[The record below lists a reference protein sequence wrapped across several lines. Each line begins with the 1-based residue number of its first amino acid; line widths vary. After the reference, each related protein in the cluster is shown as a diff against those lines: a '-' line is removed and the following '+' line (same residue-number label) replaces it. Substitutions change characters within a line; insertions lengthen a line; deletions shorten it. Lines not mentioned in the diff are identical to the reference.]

1 MPVVSFTGSLATG
14 RRVNEAGA
22 RLLKRTHL
30 ELGGKN
36 AIIVLADGDV
46 DNAVDGIVWSAFGT
60 SGQRCTAAS
69 RVIADKRVY
78 DQLLSKLVARVEAL
92 RLGDGLD
99 PATDVGPVINSKA
112 VDKIDGYANA
122 SRGVGAGRGRAGAD
136 RRRGR
141 ARRRPR
147 PAATSTARRCSA
159 DVEPGMRVAQ
169 EEIFGPVT
177 SVIRCDGFEDA
188 VRIANGIE
196 YGLSSAIYTADVNTA
211 FRAMRD
217 LDTGITYIN
226 AGTTGAEVHLP
237 FGGVKATGNG
247 HREAGT
253 AALDT
258 YTEWKSIYVD
268 YSGTLQR
275 AQIDNQ

>member
-1 MPVVSFTGSLATG
+1 
-14 RRVNEAGA
+14 
-22 RLLKRTHL
+22 
-30 ELGGKN
+30 
-36 AIIVLADGDV
+36 VLADGDV

-78 DQLLSKLVARVEAL
+78 DELLSKLVKRVEAL

-112 VDKIDGYANA
+112 GDKIDGYANA
-122 SRGVGAGRGRAGAD
+122 SRGVGQGEGARVLTGGEIARDGDLGRGHFY
-136 RRRGR
+136 
-141 ARRRPR
+141 RP
-147 PAATSTARRCSA
+147 TVLA

-196 YGLSSAIYTADVNTA
+196 Y
-211 FRAMRD
+211 
-217 LDTGITYIN
+217 
-226 AGTTGAEVHLP
+226 
-237 FGGVKATGNG
+237 
-247 HREAGT
+247 
-253 AALDT
+253 
-258 YTEWKSIYVD
+258 
-268 YSGTLQR
+268 
-275 AQIDNQ
+275 

>member
-1 MPVVSFTGSLATG
+1 MVYGSGATVGEHLVKHPDVPVVSFTGSLATG
-14 RRVNEAGA
+14 RRVNESGA
-22 RLLKRTHL
+22 PLLKRTHL

-60 SGQRCTAAS
+60 CGQRCTAAS
-69 RVIADKRVY
+69 RVIVDRRVH
-78 DQLLSKLVARVEAL
+78 DQLLSSSWRGSRQL

-122 SRGVGAGRGRAGAD
+122 ARGVGPGEGARVLTGGEVARDGDLGRGHFY
-136 RRRGR
+136 
-141 ARRRPR
+141 RP
-147 PAATSTARRCSA
+147 TVLA

-177 SVIRCDGFEDA
+177 SVIRCDGFDDA

-196 YGLSSAIYTADVNTA
+196 YGLSSAIYTAT
-211 FRAMRD
+211 
-217 LDTGITYIN
+217 
-226 AGTTGAEVHLP
+226 
-237 FGGVKATGNG
+237 
-247 HREAGT
+247 
-253 AALDT
+253 
-258 YTEWKSIYVD
+258 
-268 YSGTLQR
+268 
-275 AQIDNQ
+275 